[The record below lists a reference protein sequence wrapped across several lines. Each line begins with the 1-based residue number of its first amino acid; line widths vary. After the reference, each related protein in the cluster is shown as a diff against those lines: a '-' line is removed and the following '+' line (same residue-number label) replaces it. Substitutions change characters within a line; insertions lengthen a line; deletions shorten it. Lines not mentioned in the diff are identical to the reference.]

1 MKTTITFCFIF
12 LMSFPILGQN
22 QDIAAF
28 SGTSSPNAAAIEHI
42 TASALKRGPG
52 LNQVGIH
59 TFNSNGWSTAGF
71 DNKDYVEWSVTAA
84 PGHIINITKVK
95 MSYGRDFG
103 LFTLGAGPSNIELRT
118 SLDNFNAN
126 IFTDNSISF
135 IGDISSFTTALTSE
149 VNGTITFRLYG
160 HSTDWAYFGNF
171 FINGGLNTVLGLPNT
186 GIKLIGSVV
195 PEGLLY
201 TGGNWMPSAPDANSG
216 NTNAVILSGTYTEAN
231 NVQLKN
237 LTVNPGAGF
246 IIKNTGSITVNGDLT
261 TANNVT
267 LESSSIQYSSLIV
280 TGKVTGTT
288 KYQRHVNISAATGS
302 KTGANDLISAPVTGE
317 TFNSFRAKNP
327 NLRSNADNTKFLFGP
342 FNKATGT
349 YITYSSTENAIL
361 TPATGYRAATT
372 NNDYLTFTGTVN
384 TQVVTIP
391 MSNSGPYYKT
401 WNLVGNPYSSYIN
414 TKSFLNTNISQL
426 SPTTAAI
433 YGYDGEASNGWTIVN
448 LASLLKD
455 EIMGI
460 NGNTKITP
468 GQGFF
473 LASKEEGGTIIFE
486 PSMRT
491 PGNTDDFILGRK
503 TNTAKIGFINLK
515 ISNHTQNYST
525 EIYFNEH
532 STKGM
537 DVGYDASIYGGN
549 APAFS
554 VYTQLI
560 ENNKGEDIGIQ
571 SLSYEDLQNGVIV
584 PLGLKAALGQEVNL
598 SIAESILPEGTEVYL
613 EDKLT
618 NTFTLLTTSDFSFT
632 ASSNLNAPG
641 RFFLHFS
648 KTTLSNSTDE
658 LDSLIIFTDNS
669 QRRLVVKGFIKT
681 KTVVNIY
688 DLQARLIT
696 STRLHENETNNAIDM
711 SHLSSGVYVIELKS
725 DTMTKTQKV
734 ILK

>member
-1 MKTTITFCFIF
+1 
-12 LMSFPILGQN
+12 MSFSILGQN

-28 SGTSSPNAAAIEHI
+28 SGTSSPNAVAIEHI

-52 LNQVGIH
+52 LKQVGVQA
-59 TFNSNGWSTAGF
+59 FNSNGWSTEGF

-103 LFTLGAGPSNIELRT
+103 FFTFGAGPSNVEIRT

-126 IFTDNSISF
+126 IYTDDSISF
-135 IGDISSFTTALTSE
+135 IGDVSSFSTTLVSE

-160 HSTDWAYFGNF
+160 YSKNLTYFGNF
-171 FINGGLNTVLGLPNT
+171 YINGGLNTVLGLPNT

-195 PEGLLY
+195 QKDLLY
-201 TGGNWMPSAPDANSG
+201 IGGNWTPSAPDDKSG
-216 NTNAVILSGTYTEAN
+216 NTNAIILSGTYTEVN

-237 LTVNPGAGF
+237 LTVNPGAGVV
-246 IIKNTGSITVNGDLT
+246 IKNTGSITVNGNLT
-261 TANNVT
+261 TANNII
-267 LESSSIQYSSLIV
+267 LESSSTQYSSLIV
-280 TGKVTGTT
+280 TGEVLGTT
-288 KYQRHVNISAATGS
+288 TYQRHVNISAASGN

-317 TFNSFRAKNP
+317 SFDSFRSKNP

-342 FNKATGT
+342 FHKATGA
-349 YITYSSTENAIL
+349 YITYSDTETATL
-361 TPATGYRAATT
+361 TPAIGYRAATT
-372 NNDYLTFTGTVN
+372 DNDYLTFTGAVN
-384 TQVVTIP
+384 TQVVATPI
-391 MSNSGPYYKT
+391 SNTGPFYKS
-401 WNLVGNPYSSYIN
+401 WNLVGNPYPSYIN
-414 TKSFLNTNISQL
+414 TKSFLNANMSQL
-426 SPTTAAI
+426 APTTAAI
-433 YGYDGEASNGWTIVN
+433 YGYDGDASNGWTIVN

-491 PGNTDDFILGRK
+491 PGNTDDFILGRN
-503 TNTAKIGFINLK
+503 TNNAKLGFINLK
-515 ISNHTQNYST
+515 ISNNTQNYRT

-532 STKGM
+532 STRGM
-537 DVGYDASIYGGN
+537 DIGYDASIYGGS

-560 ENNKGEDIGIQ
+560 ENNKGDDMGIQ
-571 SLSYEDLQNGVIV
+571 SLSYDDLQNDLIV
-584 PLGLKAALGQEVNL
+584 PLGLKAPLGQEVTV
-598 SIAESILPEGTEVYL
+598 SISESILPEATEVYL
-613 EDKLT
+613 EDKLA
-618 NTFTLLTTSDFSFT
+618 NTYTLLNTSDFKFKVNSHLI
-632 ASSNLNAPG
+632 ARG
-641 RFFLHFS
+641 RFFLHVR
-648 KTTLSNSTDE
+648 KTTLSHSTNE
-658 LDSLIIFTDNS
+658 LDDIVIFTDNTLRS
-669 QRRLVVKGFIKT
+669 LVIKGFIKT

-688 DLQARLIT
+688 DLQARLIS
-696 STRLHENETNNAIDM
+696 STLLHENETNKTLDM

-725 DTMTKTQKV
+725 NTLTKTQKV